1 MMKINFQIQRTKPL
15 CSICMKKRI
24 QIPILFPKELL
35 KPGDNS
41 LEADNLPSMYEV
53 TPSPKQPRMFN
64 WYSHKAG
71 ECFENKATS
80 SQWLLPPSWQKH
92 TTVMRLTP
100 IMLPVSLRT
109 ALGINSKCPASCI

>member
-1 MMKINFQIQRTKPL
+1 M
-15 CSICMKKRI
+15 
-24 QIPILFPKELL
+24 PILFPKELL

-41 LEADNLPSMYEV
+41 LEADDLPSMYEV

-80 SQWLLPPSWQKH
+80 TFLAEAHSCHEADPHNAAGEPEN
-92 TTVMRLTP
+92 
-100 IMLPVSLRT
+100 I
-109 ALGINSKCPASCI
+109 LGNQQQVSCIPLLTHDSATP